1 MGGSFLIMDGILKR
15 NQPKGFNNLRNFCL
29 FCGFVSESGFP
40 NKAANAGLLAEMLT
54 YILSQR
60 TLSVGE
66 FIARAMLKHAV
77 NIEPVGHNGVPVI
90 YPGTDGGVKGLAG
103 GAHRRIIIL
112 RSGKGEKE
120 IALMQDGVLTPH
132 SCRQFISVIR
142 TMYSE
147 PNPHL
152 FQVVDVGN
160 THGTLLGA
168 RPSRQPHRGENRDD
182 GNGHEQ
188 FNQRECN

>member
-1 MGGSFLIMDGILKR
+1 MRKR
-15 NQPKGFNNLRNFCL
+15 
-29 FCGFVSESGFP
+29 
-40 NKAANAGLLAEMLT
+40 
-54 YILSQR
+54 
-60 TLSVGE
+60 SVN
-66 FIARAMLKHAV
+66 RV
-77 NIEPVGHNGVPVI
+77 PVGHNGAPVI
-90 YPGTDGGVKGLAG
+90 YPGIGGGVNGLAG
-103 GAHRRIIIL
+103 GARRRIIIL

-132 SCRQFISVIR
+132 PCRQFISVIR

-168 RPSRQPHRGENRDD
+168 RPGRQPHRGEKRDD
-182 GNGHEQ
+182 GHDLEQ